1 MLNEIQEYA
10 EYTSPVK
17 DMQVMRL
24 MPNLFMK
31 DNKLRGLVR
40 AITVVARAELEHV
53 GSEIKI
59 A

>member
-40 AITVVARAELEHV
+40 AITVVARAELEHA